1 MALPRTLRRR
11 EVPGTISGLRA
22 GPAVRLASE
31 TRLRAQ
37 CEHRPLQR
45 FVITQGRRFPGWPRA
60 RRWSWG
66 RDLSLPR
73 VFAAAQGLW
82 LAAVFPAFCRA
93 GVHARRTAAI
103 QNRDV
108 RAAAGSGGM
117 RASRPTAAP
126 GGDGQP
132 FWPQRLPWFVGEGHG
147 PPGDIAA
154 AQGPRD
160 DASIVPYR
168 GLQCRRG
175 AVPRLAAGLRRH
187 LPPLSKGGGRAARR
201 GRRDCPAPKCRPG
214 SGRQSQGN
222 PPVPA
227 LAPFDKGAFCA
238 AARFHT
244 FSPKPKPRSNAKPVR
259 RAGTVHNFFTKTAKK
274 LFNFFQMY
282 GKVESLEQT
291 NGPGP
296 PAVWTK

>member
-1 MALPRTLRRR
+1 M
-11 EVPGTISGLRA
+11 
-22 GPAVRLASE
+22 
-31 TRLRAQ
+31 
-37 CEHRPLQR
+37 
-45 FVITQGRRFPGWPRA
+45 
-60 RRWSWG
+60 
-66 RDLSLPR
+66 
-73 VFAAAQGLW
+73 
-82 LAAVFPAFCRA
+82 FPAFCRA

-108 RAAAGSGGM
+108 RAAVGSGGM

-154 AQGPRD
+154 AQGPLQGLAMPQRCGSPVGCGPPPPF
-160 DASIVPYR
+160 ASLVKGRWPR
-168 GLQCRRG
+168 RRARPEGL
-175 AVPRLAAGLRRH
+175 PRPQM
-187 LPPLSKGGGRAARR
+187 PPRKR
-201 GRRDCPAPKCRPG
+201 
-214 SGRQSQGN
+214 RQSQGN
-222 PPVPA
+222 PPVSA
-227 LAPFDKGAFCA
+227 SAPFDKGAFCA

>member
-1 MALPRTLRRR
+1 MERR
-11 EVPGTISGLRA
+11 GRA
-22 GPAVRLASE
+22 AING
-31 TRLRAQ
+31 RA
-37 CEHRPLQR
+37 
-45 FVITQGRRFPGWPRA
+45 
-60 RRWSWG
+60 
-66 RDLSLPR
+66 
-73 VFAAAQGLW
+73 FAA
-82 LAAVFPAFCRA
+82 VCRGGPWA
-93 GVHARRTAAI
+93 SRGHCGGARSPTEVCYNARTA
-103 QNRDV
+103 V
-108 RAAAGSGGM
+108 S
-117 RASRPTAAP
+117 
-126 GGDGQP
+126 
-132 FWPQRLPWFVGEGHG
+132 
-147 PPGDIAA
+147 
-154 AQGPRD
+154 
-160 DASIVPYR
+160 
-168 GLQCRRG
+168 
-175 AVPRLAAGLRRH
+175 RLAAGFFRR

-214 SGRQSQGN
+214 TGRQPQGN
-222 PPVPA
+222 PPVSA